1 VLLHVFDVSGP
12 GIDERDVLSCLHHMG
27 AGVSSDR
34 TCSDNGYFPGH
45 ASHALILLTQRNPA
59 GGSITTVEPRR
70 VSARYDETLR

>member
-1 VLLHVFDVSGP
+1 
-12 GIDERDVLSCLHHMG
+12 MG

-59 GGSITTVEPRR
+59 GGSITTVEPRL